1 MVPKVAGKGRSFVG
15 AGLYYLHDKKAETS
29 ERVAFTHTVNLPT
42 RDADK
47 AIRLMAYTAMHQ
59 SEIKAR
65 AGGSTRGR
73 KLADPVYCYSLS
85 WAPGEEPSQEEMID
99 AAQET
104 LKALGLEGHEALL
117 VGHNDEP
124 HPHIHVIVNR
134 VNPETGIAAKLKM
147 DHLKLSTWAEAFE
160 RKQGQIRC
168 EQRALNNE
176 RRRNGEFVKDWS
188 SQKAAE
194 FQRWRMERAH
204 RRSDR
209 RVREGERLGAK
220 HQGDRDRLRIDRDR
234 LVTEQRKRFL
244 DATRADWRDLYA
256 IQRQERRRFTDAQR
270 NAWSRVRFDIRTYGE
285 NYRKAGR
292 GGRKDMLKGAASALV
307 GSKAQ
312 KEKLELKQKKER
324 LFFARKLKERADKL
338 IIPIRRKHERD
349 LTELHKKQERERHE
363 LQMKQSKESQA
374 EARELKEGRDKEIFR
389 KEQRGKLRHEL
400 TETKR
405 DVTTPITPKEKAS
418 PSLADRFRKAQEKG
432 VGDKSKD
439 QFRDN
444 ANDIGK
450 DAGRERNKK
459 PPK

>member
-1 MVPKVAGKGRSFVG
+1 M
-15 AGLYYLHDKKAETS
+15 
-29 ERVAFTHTVNLPT
+29 N
-42 RDADK
+42 
-47 AIRLMAYTAMHQ
+47 
-59 SEIKAR
+59 
-65 AGGSTRGR
+65 
-73 KLADPVYCYSLS
+73 
-85 WAPGEEPSQEEMID
+85 
-99 AAQET
+99 
-104 LKALGLEGHEALL
+104 
-117 VGHNDEP
+117 
-124 HPHIHVIVNR
+124 
-134 VNPETGIAAKLKM
+134 
-147 DHLKLSTWAEAFE
+147 
-160 RKQGQIRC
+160 
-168 EQRALNNE
+168 
-176 RRRNGEFVKDWS
+176 
-188 SQKAAE
+188 
-194 FQRWRMERAH
+194 
-204 RRSDR
+204 R

-220 HQGDRDRLRIDRDR
+220 HQGDRDRLRIDCDR
-234 LVTEQRKRFL
+234 LVTEQRKRFR
-244 DATRADWRDLYA
+244 DSTRADWRDLYA

-312 KEKLELKQKKER
+312 KEKLELKQKNER

-338 IIPIRRKHERD
+338 TIPIRSKHERD

-374 EARELKEGRDKEIFR
+374 EARELKEGRDKELFS

-405 DVTTPITPKEKAS
+405 DVTTPVTPREKAS

-444 ANDIGK
+444 ANDVGK
-450 DAGRERNKK
+450 GAGRERNKK

>member
-1 MVPKVAGKGRSFVG
+1 MVPKVAGKGRSFMG
-15 AGLYYLHDKKAETS
+15 AGLYYLHDKKAETR

-42 RDADK
+42 RDPDK

-85 WAPGEEPSQEEMID
+85 WAPGEDPSQEEMIG

-104 LKALGLEGHEALL
+104 LKALRLEGHEALL

-134 VNPETGIAAKLKM
+134 VNPETGIAAPLKM
-147 DHLKLSTWAEAFE
+147 DHLKLSAWAEAFE
-160 RKQGQIRC
+160 RRQGQIRC
-168 EQRALNNE
+168 EQRVENNE
-176 RRRNGEFVKDWS
+176 RRRSGEFVKDRG

-194 FQRWRMERAH
+194 FHRWRMERAH

-209 RVREGERLGAK
+209 RVRESGRLGDKHKGERD
-220 HQGDRDRLRIDRDR
+220 QLRIGRDR
-234 LVTEQRKRFL
+234 LVTEQRKRFR

-270 NAWSRVRFDIRTYGE
+270 SAWSRVRFDIRTYGDD
-285 NYRKAGR
+285 YRKAGK
-292 GGRKDMLKGAASALV
+292 GGRKEMLKGAASALL
-307 GSKAQ
+307 GSKRQ
-312 KEKLELKQKKER
+312 IEKLALKQKKER

-338 IIPIRRKHERD
+338 AIPIRQKHERD
-349 LTELHKKQERERHE
+349 LAELHKKQERERHE

-374 EARELKEGRDKEIFR
+374 EAMELKEGRDKEIFR
-389 KEQRGKLRHEL
+389 GEQRGKLRQEL

-405 DVTTPITPKEKAS
+405 DVTTPSTPKEKGP

-432 VGDKSKD
+432 VGKRSKD
-439 QFRDN
+439 QFKDN
-444 ANDIGK
+444 ANDVGK
-450 DAGRERNKK
+450 DAGRDRNRK